1 MYVADNNIME
11 KQTINV
17 EEEEVCEW
25 ECVHAKVKSL
35 GIKEEDCELVSLDI
49 KEEAEVKPSITETN
63 GYKNVERVKKDDLH
77 LGCQNGAVTGLA
89 SSQSR
94 HVSPVNVKF
103 ESLES
108 DTKRTEEISSV
119 ETLEDQPPP
128 TNPSG
133 KSLHELHRLAVTEF
147 IRNPED
153 PSLSGDPHNG
163 AVDFETRYTELM
175 IIEQDIKVEFVM
187 NGKTWERLEEKGES
201 KNCERIETE
210 NLFSRS
216 QRSETPPRIVV
227 VIGESGIGKTTM
239 IQKIMFDWANGT
251 QYQRFAFVFLFTFR
265 DLNLLGYKNEQH
277 ISLTK
282 LILRH
287 YKYISDTEVKEI
299 LRKPE
304 SLLFLLD
311 GLDEFRHKLDF
322 TQSLM
327 CSDPDSCVPLNI
339 LVSSLISQTLL
350 NGCSVLITSRSTA
363 LEALDMQRVD
373 QYVKVVGF
381 VHEQRMI
388 YFKKFFGDAD
398 LGAKAFQ
405 YVEEN
410 AILYI
415 KCFNPSYCWIICRV
429 LKNYFMTPEEERG
442 PAPRTLTEVYVM
454 FFHIILTNQRQETE
468 NQRRVLIQLAKMAY
482 YAVDNKI
489 RVLNETQE
497 IFTFGLQSVLTSSFL
512 SGLLWRQSYQEHMT
526 YTFYPLALQEFM
538 AAFYFYLEPSEGIE
552 ELLVKLDLCKDE
564 QFKILTQ
571 FLLGLARKSVF
582 KTLGWTLGE
591 SKRKTAIRILKWM
604 KHKAKRALKGQD
616 KNEALL
622 VCQWLCETPNK
633 KLIRDSIG
641 KDLEMDFCRSTLSL
655 LDCAVLSSVI
665 SCCGELKVLDLSSTH
680 LTPEFIRRLAPGLN
694 YCTKVF
700 LDRCNLTYECCSVV
714 SSVLSAPHSQLTY
727 LRLNGNNL
735 EDSGLDVLCEGMRN
749 ENCKLEKLMLF
760 SSCFTSGCCSAL
772 SLTVSSPHSQLTDLD
787 LNYNKLD
794 DSGVCL
800 LCEGLRS
807 ANCKLKTLCMVSCAL
822 TSGCCSALSSVLSTP
837 HSQLTELWLCF
848 NDLEDLG
855 VNLLCEGM
863 KSENCKLENLR
874 LKSCRL
880 TSECC
885 SALSSVLSAAHSH
898 LTILDLGINN
908 LEDKGVHL
916 LCEGLKD
923 KNCKL
928 KTLGLA
934 RNGISEK
941 EKWNLFLLEKE
952 LYESGRLVNI
962 NTI

>member
-17 EEEEVCEW
+17 EEEEEVCEW
-25 ECVHAKVKSL
+25 ECVHPKVES
-35 GIKEEDCELVSLDI
+35 LVSVNI
-49 KEEAEVKPSITETN
+49 KEEAEVKPSTTETN
-63 GYKNVERVKKDDLH
+63 RYKNMESVKKDDLY
-77 LGCQNGAVTGLA
+77 LGCQDGAVTRLT

-94 HVSPVNVKF
+94 HVSRVNIKF

-108 DTKRTEEISSV
+108 DTKKTEEISSV

-128 TNPSG
+128 TNPFG
-133 KSLHELHRLAVTEF
+133 NCLHELHRLAVTEF
-147 IRNPED
+147 IRNLED
-153 PSLSGDPHNG
+153 QSLSGDPHNG
-163 AVDFETRYTELM
+163 SVDFETRYTELM

-187 NGKTWERLEEKGES
+187 NGKTCERLEKKGET
-201 KNCERIETE
+201 KNCKRIETE
-210 NLFSRS
+210 HLFSRS
-216 QRSETPPRIVV
+216 QRSETLPRIVV
-227 VIGESGIGKTTM
+227 VTGESGIGKTTM
-239 IQKIMFDWANGT
+239 IQKIMFDWANGN

-277 ISLTK
+277 MSLTK

-287 YKYISDTEVKEI
+287 YKYLSDSEVKEI
-299 LRKPE
+299 LQKPE

-311 GLDEFRHKLDF
+311 GLDEFKHKLDL

-327 CSDPDSCVPLNI
+327 CSDPDSCVPLN
-339 LVSSLISQTLL
+339 LLLSSLISQTLL
-350 NGCSVLITSRSTA
+350 NGCSVLITSRSMA

-373 QYVKVVGF
+373 RYVKVVGF
-381 VHEQRMI
+381 VPEQKII
-388 YFKKFFGDAD
+388 YFKKFFGDTD

-410 AILYI
+410 AILYTM
-415 KCFNPSYCWIICRV
+415 CFNPSYCWIICRV

-454 FFHIILTNQRQETE
+454 FFHIILTNHRQETE
-468 NQRRVLIQLAKMAY
+468 DQRKVLIQLAKMAY
-482 YAVDNKI
+482 YAVNSKI

-497 IFTFGLQSVLTSSFL
+497 ISTFGLQSVITSSFL
-512 SGLLWRQSYQEHMT
+512 SGLLRRQSYQEHIT

-538 AAFYFYLEPSEGIE
+538 AAFYFYLDPSEGIE
-552 ELLVKLDLCKDE
+552 ELLVKLDLCKDG
-564 QFKILTQ
+564 QFKILIQ
-571 FLLGLARKSVF
+571 FLLGLARQSVF
-582 KTLGWTLGE
+582 KTLGWILGE
-591 SKRKTAIRILKWM
+591 SERKKAIRILKWM
-604 KHKAKRALKGQD
+604 KHKAKQVLKGRD
-616 KNEALL
+616 KSEALL

-641 KDLEMDFCRSTLSL
+641 KDLEMDFYGSALSL

-665 SCCGELKVLDLSSTH
+665 SCCGELKELDLSKTH

-694 YCTKVF
+694 YCTNVM
-700 LDRCNLTYECCSVV
+700 LI
-714 SSVLSAPHSQLTY
+714 SS
-727 LRLNGNNL
+727 N
-735 EDSGLDVLCEGMRN
+735 
-749 ENCKLEKLMLF
+749 
-760 SSCFTSGCCSAL
+760 FTSRCCSAL
-772 SLTVSSPHSQLTDLD
+772 SLTLSSPHSRLTDLD

-800 LCEGLRS
+800 LCEGLKS

-822 TSGCCSALSSVLSTP
+822 ASGCCSALSSALSTP
-837 HSQLTELWLCF
+837 HSQLTELWLDF

-863 KSENCKLENLR
+863 RSENCKLETLR
-874 LKSCRL
+874 LNSCRL
-880 TSECC
+880 TSGCC
-885 SALSSVLSAAHSH
+885 SALYSVLSAPHSH

-941 EKWNLFLLEKE
+941 EKWSLFFLENE
-952 LYESGRLVNI
+952 LYKSGRLVYI
-962 NTI
+962 NTV